1 MKNTNI
7 KILLLIAGILTLQL
21 SFASK
26 PDEGMF
32 PLSDLK
38 KINLEKAGFGITQE
52 DIFNPNGIS
61 LTNALVRIGGCT
73 GSFISD
79 EGLIIT
85 NHHCVFGAVSG
96 VSTVEKNYLETG
108 FMAKNKS
115 EEIPVNIPCKITRSY
130 DDVSSIILDGVEAL
144 KDGTERQ
151 LKIKENTKALIEK
164 ESKLHPDLTI
174 EVSEMFLGR
183 SYVLFRYEVLKDT
196 RLVYVPPRQIGKFGG
211 DTDNWEWPRHTG
223 DFSIVRAY
231 SNKDNKTADYSTENI
246 PYIPQK
252 HLTINPEG
260 VQEDDLVFILG
271 YPGRTFR
278 HQPAPY
284 IEYQQKHLLP
294 FISEWFALKIDIMMQ
309 HSRNI
314 GDEARYLEFASSIE
328 RLANVRKNYE
338 GKLQGLARTN
348 LLNQK
353 IRDDHRIRL
362 KASQQPNIEE
372 LFKALDDIENLYK
385 SRDLVAQK
393 HLILSFLQQDAP
405 YFRTALQIVKM
416 QQEAENLPK
425 NQRKAY
431 WESKKTTLKSLTT
444 QSMSPKNQDI
454 ELLFFEHLMAK
465 LATENAAP
473 ESYLKAKNKKNWV
486 ASLYKKYTKDKNN
499 WSKWAENNPV
509 KFSKAKSSMTLFA
522 ASLLPDILEA
532 EKQANELNA
541 ALNVLLP
548 IYTELKSQTFPDNFI
563 PDANSTMR
571 LTYGYIRRYSP
582 NDGEVHYPL
591 TSVQGIIEKYKT
603 GKEDY
608 FLPDNLSVFFQRTTF
623 PEMLLDKKNKKPVVC
638 MLYNL
643 DTTGGNSGSPVMDK
657 NGNLVGVNFDRSYT
671 ATINDYAW
679 NEEYSRSIAVDI
691 RFVVYVMK
699 YLSGADHL
707 LKEMN
712 VELQ

>member
-1 MKNTNI
+1 
-7 KILLLIAGILTLQL
+7 
-21 SFASK
+21 
-26 PDEGMF
+26 
-32 PLSDLK
+32 
-38 KINLEKAGFGITQE
+38 
-52 DIFNPNGIS
+52 
-61 LTNALVRIGGCT
+61 
-73 GSFISD
+73 
-79 EGLIIT
+79 
-85 NHHCVFGAVSG
+85 
-96 VSTVEKNYLETG
+96 
-108 FMAKNKS
+108 
-115 EEIPVNIPCKITRSY
+115 
-130 DDVSSIILDGVEAL
+130 
-144 KDGTERQ
+144 
-151 LKIKENTKALIEK
+151 
-164 ESKLHPDLTI
+164 
-174 EVSEMFLGR
+174 
-183 SYVLFRYEVLKDT
+183 
-196 RLVYVPPRQIGKFGG
+196 
-211 DTDNWEWPRHTG
+211 
-223 DFSIVRAY
+223 
-231 SNKDNKTADYSTENI
+231 
-246 PYIPQK
+246 
-252 HLTINPEG
+252 
-260 VQEDDLVFILG
+260 
-271 YPGRTFR
+271 
-278 HQPAPY
+278 
-284 IEYQQKHLLP
+284 
-294 FISEWFALKIDIMMQ
+294 
-309 HSRNI
+309 
-314 GDEARYLEFASSIE
+314 
-328 RLANVRKNYE
+328 
-338 GKLQGLARTN
+338 
-348 LLNQK
+348 
-353 IRDDHRIRL
+353 
-362 KASQQPNIEE
+362 
-372 LFKALDDIENLYK
+372 
-385 SRDLVAQK
+385 
-393 HLILSFLQQDAP
+393 
-405 YFRTALQIVKM
+405 
-416 QQEAENLPK
+416 
-425 NQRKAY
+425 
-431 WESKKTTLKSLTT
+431 
-444 QSMSPKNQDI
+444 MSPKNQDI